1 MSDYNR
7 YGNNQPDYSGGGER
21 QGGMSDADMERRYA
35 EQQRHINPDQAL
47 LQGALADPYMSQYLA
62 NQVRQNMMGGQ
73 QQQQPQDPLAE
84 ARQRVETAKTR
95 AQELRSVAETD
106 RNYGAIYEADNEVQ
120 QAELALMRAEQDLR
134 YNQQTQMQNNQQ
146 VQQIYAG
153 FLLSTFNRLGIP
165 EGNRQQLGEEFTMM
179 LRSAWAQDVL
189 SDPQRLQAVLPDQ
202 WNSFAYQKNLPRPG
216 QVQGQQRQPSRQG
229 EEYNGAQAP
238 APQTPDPNDPLA
250 RLAGMNNRER
260 ALMKEFYYN
269 KGQYDIANKITN
281 EDGSP
286 ILDRRTI

>member
-1 MSDYNR
+1 M
-7 YGNNQPDYSGGGER
+7 
-21 QGGMSDADMERRYA
+21 
-35 EQQRHINPDQAL
+35 
-47 LQGALADPYMSQYLA
+47 
-62 NQVRQNMMGGQ
+62 
-73 QQQQPQDPLAE
+73 
-84 ARQRVETAKTR
+84 T
-95 AQELRSVAETD
+95 
-106 RNYGAIYEADNEVQ
+106 
-120 QAELALMRAEQDLR
+120 
-134 YNQQTQMQNNQQ
+134 
-146 VQQIYAG
+146 
-153 FLLSTFNRLGIP
+153 
-165 EGNRQQLGEEFTMM
+165 

-229 EEYNGAQAP
+229 EEYNGAQDRLP
-238 APQTPDPNDPLA
+238 KPRPEPPPG

-286 ILDRRTI
+286 ILDRRTDLTAQAPKLTQQEQPRQEQPKPQTPAQRLAQVQRELALQRQAELAEAQADYETYPREAQQALLKGLPADPPRSISEKRERGGFFGNRSSRRRPHCCCSRSGPATSPIRPVRCGDRLIPSLSRSTSRA